1 MGRGEWE
8 TAVVA
13 GLEEWG
19 DFERQWLRVWRG
31 MAGELETALVAGLAG
46 MGRNQNGKKKILR
59 SHLEMTRHVCAQEAA
74 QVAHQC
80 ESTMTKET
88 QMHRKTP
95 YTTKE
100 YVYDNVG

>member
-1 MGRGEWE
+1 MRNGSGRESGGGEAKMGILNGSGRGF
-8 TAVVA
+8 
-13 GLEEWG
+13 GG
-19 DFERQWLRVWRG
+19 D
-31 MAGELETALVAGLAG
+31 GEK
-46 MGRNQNGKKKILR
+46 MGILNGSGRECGRDGGNQNGKKKILR
-59 SHLEMTRHVCAQEAA
+59 SHLEMTRHVRAQKAA

>member
-1 MGRGEWE
+1 MGRGGWE

-46 MGRNQNGKKKILR
+46 DGGKSKWEEKNIAFSPR
-59 SHLEMTRHVCAQEAA
+59 
-74 QVAHQC
+74 
-80 ESTMTKET
+80 
-88 QMHRKTP
+88 
-95 YTTKE
+95 
-100 YVYDNVG
+100 DD